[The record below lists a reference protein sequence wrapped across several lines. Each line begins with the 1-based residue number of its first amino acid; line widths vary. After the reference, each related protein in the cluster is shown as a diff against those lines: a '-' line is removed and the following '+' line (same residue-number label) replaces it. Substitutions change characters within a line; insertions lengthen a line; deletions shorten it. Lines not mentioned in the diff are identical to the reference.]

1 MAFYLTSRVTIAE
14 SRDRRAFAPCTVWVI
29 GSPRVGQSMA
39 LVYTDGQSLIT
50 SRIQR
55 ILRGEHDS
63 LYVQTSNSLY
73 QLERTSISAFASPP
87 PSVAAGAEPES
98 WH

>member
-1 MAFYLTSRVTIAE
+1 MAFYLSSRVTIAP
-14 SRDRRAFAPCTVWVI
+14 RQDRRAFAPCTVWVI
-29 GSPRVGQSMA
+29 GTPRVGQSMA
-39 LVYTDGQSLIT
+39 LVYTDGHSLTT

-55 ILRGEHDS
+55 ILRAEHDS

-73 QLERTSISAFASPP
+73 QLERTTLSAFAAPP
-87 PSVAAGAEPES
+87 PSRAAAEPES